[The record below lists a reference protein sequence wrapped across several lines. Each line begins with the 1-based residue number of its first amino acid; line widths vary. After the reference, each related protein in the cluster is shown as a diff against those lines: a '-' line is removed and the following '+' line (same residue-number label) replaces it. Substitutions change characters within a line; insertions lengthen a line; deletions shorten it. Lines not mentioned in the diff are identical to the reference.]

1 MKHPFVEDLSQ
12 KTLEELQTIISS
24 LNNKLSVAYRMG
36 NQSLINQMNMVIE
49 SYKDEYNNKMNELIN
64 KQKIQNNINITKN
77 L

>member
-12 KTLEELQTIISS
+12 KTLEELQTIISN

>member
-49 SYKDEYNNKMNELIN
+49 SYKDEYNNKMNDLIN
-64 KQKIQNNINITKN
+64 KQKIQHNINITKN

>member
-49 SYKDEYNNKMNELIN
+49 SYRDEYNNKMNELIN

>member
-12 KTLEELQTIISS
+12 KTLEELQTIISN

-49 SYKDEYNNKMNELIN
+49 SYRDEYNNKMNELIN

>member
-12 KTLEELQTIISS
+12 KTLEELQNIISS

-49 SYKDEYNNKMNELIN
+49 SYKDEYNNKMNDLIN
-64 KQKIQNNINITKN
+64 KQKIQHNINITKN

>member
-12 KTLEELQTIISS
+12 KTLEELQNIISS

>member
-64 KQKIQNNINITKN
+64 KQKIQHNINITKN

>member
-49 SYKDEYNNKMNELIN
+49 SYRDEYNIKMNELIN

>member
-24 LNNKLSVAYRMG
+24 LNNKLSVAHRMG